1 MAINTKFDGNVALVV
16 GSATGMGHATTVKLV
31 KEGAH
36 VIGFDLRADKLDDL
50 KEELKNEPGT
60 FEPFVGDINDAEKRS
75 GVVSFIK
82 DKYGKLDTLAYI
94 AGVMDS
100 MTPVHDLD
108 DELWDY
114 VMDVNVNSVFRMV
127 REALPLLKDHEGKA
141 ANIVI
146 VGSVG
151 GVYHSTAGAAYIT
164 SKHAVLGLMKHLA
177 WSYRE
182 NNIRVNGVNPGAFA
196 TSIIENAMIKWP
208 KRELFHPDGINMFN
222 KKGANTVRSQELM
235 GQPEYIADAICFL
248 ISDEA
253 KFICGA
259 EITVDGGWTSF

>member
-1 MAINTKFDGNVALVV
+1 MRFDGNVALIV
-16 GSATGMGHATTVKLV
+16 GSATGMGRATAAQLV

-36 VIGFDLRADKLDDL
+36 VIAFDLRGDDL
-50 KEELKNEPGT
+50 EELQNELKNEPGS
-60 FEPFVGDINDAEKRS
+60 FEPFVGDVTDSEKRK
-75 GVVSFIK
+75 GVVAYIE
-82 DKYGKLDTLAYI
+82 DKYGKLDTLAYV
-94 AGVMDS
+94 AGALDF
-100 MTPVHDLD
+100 MTPVHALD

-151 GVYHSTAGAAYIT
+151 GIFHSTAGAAYIA

-177 WSYRE
+177 WSYKE
-182 NNIRVNGVNPGAFA
+182 NNIRVNAVNPGGCI
-196 TSIIENAMIKWP
+196 TSILENAQLKWP
-208 KRELFHPDGINMFN
+208 DRDPMHPDGIDMFVL
-222 KKGANTVRSQELM
+222 KGANAVGETLLGE
-235 GQPEYIADAICFL
+235 PEDISEAICFL
-248 ISDEA
+248 ISEEA

-259 EITVDGGWTSF
+259 ELTVDGGWTTF